1 MTTHMQDLSAALSG
15 LVAKIAPSV
24 VSIHSKQSG
33 STGFVWRPGLIVT
46 AEDALVD
53 DGDARVTLLGGETVP
68 ARVVGRDPSTDIALL
83 GIERSDLSPLTL
95 PAATAAA
102 GSLALIVGAEEGA
115 ATAALGVV
123 SLAGGPWR
131 SLRGGEI
138 DSRIELDARLR
149 RKGEGAVAVDAAGQ
163 VLGMAVFAPRRRV
176 LVIPSATIARIAPRL
191 ETHGRVPR
199 GYLGLGLQPVATV
212 EGGGAGTMVMSVDPK
227 GPGAAAGIHQGD
239 VLVSWDGKQIAHVRP
254 LLRSLGPDSVGQKV
268 TLELR
273 RAGQARQV
281 LLTIGERPAD

>member
-24 VSIHSKQSG
+24 VSIHSKQSD

-46 AEDALVD
+46 AEDALAD
-53 DGDARVTLLGGETVP
+53 DGDARVTLLGGETVR

-83 GIERSDLSPLTL
+83 GIERADLFPLPL
-95 PAATAAA
+95 PAATATV

-123 SLAGGPWR
+123 SVAGGPWR

-149 RKGEGAVAVDAAGQ
+149 RKGEGAVAVDAGGQ
-163 VLGMAVFAPRRRV
+163 VLGMAVFAPTLPDLQACR
-176 LVIPSATIARIAPRL
+176 SSQRL
-191 ETHGRVPR
+191 P
-199 GYLGLGLQPVATV
+199 
-212 EGGGAGTMVMSVDPK
+212 
-227 GPGAAAGIHQGD
+227 
-239 VLVSWDGKQIAHVRP
+239 
-254 LLRSLGPDSVGQKV
+254 
-268 TLELR
+268 
-273 RAGQARQV
+273 GQA
-281 LLTIGERPAD
+281 